1 MRLKGLRERVQLL
14 EQKKGFIEKYTDEYF
29 QNMLKLM
36 DESHRGG
43 ERPGAEVFEDDKPD
57 FSLPNNH
64 LTEGEKENG

>member
-36 DESHRGG
+36 DQSMRGG
-43 ERPGAEVFEDDKPD
+43 KRPGYEAFEEEKQD
-57 FSLPNNH
+57 FSLNN
-64 LTEGEKENG
+64 LQKGGINGDQK